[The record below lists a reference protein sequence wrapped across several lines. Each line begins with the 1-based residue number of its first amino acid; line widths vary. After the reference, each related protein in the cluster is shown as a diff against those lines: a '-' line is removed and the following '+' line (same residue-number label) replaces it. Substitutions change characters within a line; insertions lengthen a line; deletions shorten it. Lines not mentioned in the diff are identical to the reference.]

1 MHFLIIEDEK
11 PAARLLKRKLE
22 KAGYHHTSMVHSV
35 AEADMWFINNKA
47 PDLIFMDIQLSDGT
61 AFDLLEKRNI
71 PSAIIFTTAFDAYT
85 LRAFKENSVDYL
97 LKPIVEEELTNA
109 IDKYLSR
116 TSTVYDFAEIRNLLT
131 TNHPAYKDRF
141 TVKIGQLLRPV
152 EAKNIAC
159 FYSAHGGTYIRT
171 VDEHDYLMDHTLD
184 QLSTMLNPKDFF
196 RINRSHIVQ
205 LHCIRD
211 IAIHSNSRLKVS
223 LLNYSNPDLI
233 VSRERVV
240 AFKDWLG

>member
-1 MHFLIIEDEK
+1 MHFLIVEDEK
-11 PAARLLKRKLE
+11 PAARLLQRKLE
-22 KAGYHHTSMVHSV
+22 NAGYHYISMVHSV
-35 AEADMWFINNKA
+35 AEADSWFASNKV

-61 AFDLLEKRNI
+61 AFDLLEKRDI

-131 TNHPAYKDRF
+131 ANHSTYKDRF

-159 FYSAHGGTYIRT
+159 FYSAHGGTFLRT
-171 VDEHDYLMDHTLD
+171 IDEHDYLIDYTLD
-184 QLSTMLNPKDFF
+184 QLSSILNPRDFF

-223 LLNYSNPDLI
+223 LLNLSNSDLI
-233 VSRERVV
+233 VSRERVG